1 VIVMALRDLVFEA
14 ESVLVDRNDLR
25 IIPRMHIL
33 KRKWDIGL
41 LDEEDGGK
49 NRRDFSRIVHEFS
62 CLFYEIRSTTQSYQ
76 TVGLFGWIRDF
87 VRKSIFG
94 VPRVAVAPTAT
105 VALGKMNSFSDVP
118 FVNRGQ
124 AIRQLVWF

>member
-1 VIVMALRDLVFEA
+1 MIVMALRDLVFEA